1 MSILEDMGDTTN
13 RKENPMTTSTSQ
25 LDEVTIAFD
34 RQEYEPCQAGT
45 IGCCVDHDPHKD
57 APCEA
62 W

>member
-1 MSILEDMGDTTN
+1 MGDTTN